1 MELSRPFVSIVVVT
15 YNSAPYIVET
25 LNSFVVQTY
34 ENLEIII
41 CDDCSTDETQ
51 KIIDSWIDKFE
62 GQSKIPIHKFYSSK
76 NLGITK
82 NLQNGVLKAN
92 GEWVKTMAGD
102 DLLISTAIEELV
114 NFSITKNSKFS
125 YSNIDFFPFENV
137 DNSLLTY
144 QQNAVYFGE
153 ANLSAEAQ
161 HKILKNFNFVFTP
174 GVFFNKLAF
183 DSIKGFDLDIP
194 FLEDWPL
201 YIKIA
206 KNGYKI
212 RFLNRKL
219 VQYRIH
225 NTSVQKSKKY
235 SDSLNI
241 FSFKY
246 QYSSSVYMFLRK
258 FVSVNIMSKYYQIFK
273 FFFTFQISVFKIK
286 QMFFFK
292 SLKNIN

>member
-1 MELSRPFVSIVVVT
+1 MALFRPFVSIVVVT

-25 LNSFVVQTY
+25 LNSFIVQTY

-62 GQSKIPIHKFYSSK
+62 GQSKFPIRKFYSSK

-92 GEWVKTMAGD
+92 GEWIKTMAGD
-102 DLLISTAIEELV
+102 DLLIPTAIEELV
-114 NFSITKNSKFS
+114 NFSIRNNSKFS

-137 DNSLLTY
+137 GNSLLTY
-144 QQNAVYFGE
+144 QQNAVYFGKAE
-153 ANLSAEAQ
+153 LSVEAQ
-161 HKILKNFNFVFTP
+161 YEILNNFNFVFTP

-183 DSIKGFDLDIP
+183 DSIEGFDLDIP

-201 YIKIA
+201 YLKIT

-212 RFLNRKL
+212 GFLNRKL

-241 FSFKY
+241 FSLKY

-258 FVSVNIMSKYYQIFK
+258 FVSVNIISKYYQIFK
-273 FFFTFQISVFKIK
+273 YFFAFQIFVFKIK
-286 QMFFFK
+286 QMFFLK